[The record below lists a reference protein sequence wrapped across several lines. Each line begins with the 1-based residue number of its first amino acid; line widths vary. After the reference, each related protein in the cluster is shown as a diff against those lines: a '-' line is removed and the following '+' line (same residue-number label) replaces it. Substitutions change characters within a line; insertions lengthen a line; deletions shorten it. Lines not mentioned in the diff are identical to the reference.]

1 MDNGQLRIYKA
12 GLNGDLILRWVWNA
26 SRGAACC
33 ASIPKQQ
40 DKTPGNTINIFVILL
55 IIIGLR
61 ETSLW
66 GAAALRLYR
75 RQASTMDTWKPLRIE
90 NSFSPD
96 FMESICWTS
105 HVSRGAAC
113 CASIP
118 ARQEKT
124 AGNTI
129 NMFVILLIVIGMCG
143 MSLRIDNSIGTD
155 FINGKLTIDD
165 WKFIQSGFHGIYLLD
180 IPCE

>member
-1 MDNGQLRIYKA
+1 MR
-12 GLNGDLILRWVWNA
+12 R
-26 SRGAACC
+26 S
-33 ASIPKQQ
+33 
-40 DKTPGNTINIFVILL
+40 T
-55 IIIGLR
+55 
-61 ETSLW
+61 
-66 GAAALRLYR
+66 LRLYR

-118 ARQEKT
+118 KQQDKT

-129 NMFVILLIVIGMCG
+129 NMFVILLNFIGLCE

-155 FINGKLTIDD
+155 FINGQLTIDD
-165 WKFIQSGFHGIYLLD
+165 
-180 IPCE
+180 